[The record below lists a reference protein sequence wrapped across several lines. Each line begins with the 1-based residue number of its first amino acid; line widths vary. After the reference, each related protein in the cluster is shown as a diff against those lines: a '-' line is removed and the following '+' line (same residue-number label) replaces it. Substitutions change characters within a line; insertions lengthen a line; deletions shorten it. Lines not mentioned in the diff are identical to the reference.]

1 MNRTQ
6 IENAIEKNNGII
18 YIISSVGNPEN
29 DCYQPLRL
37 RIRSVD
43 WNREEVSSSFPDK
56 FEICDRSSFDEI
68 YPTEEETWIAIR
80 QI

>member
-1 MNRTQ
+1 MNRSQ

-29 DCYQPLRL
+29 DCYEPLKL

-43 WNREEVSSSFPDK
+43 WDKEVVRLSFPDR

-68 YPTEEETWIAIR
+68 YSTEEETWIAIKE
-80 QI
+80 I